1 MRKRKQ
7 QSAEVDQKTQTQ
19 NVRVYELA
27 KHHELSSKEL
37 IKVLEG
43 LGVSIKNHMS
53 TLDPDTIMLV
63 ESELNPQ
70 QKISLDEEKDADIT
84 PNQEK
89 EVNVIVEAKK
99 ETPKVAPK
107 KTPKVAPKKT
117 PKVAPK
123 ETPKVAPKETPKVAP
138 KKTPKVAPKETPKVA
153 PKETPKVAPKKTP
166 KVAPMQVQEGVTVG
180 TLAAMLNLQSTQLI
194 MQLMKLKVMATIN
207 QSLDYQTLLVL
218 ADKFGFEAVRK
229 KTLEEKLLSDEEDLP
244 ESLVARAPVIT
255 IMGHVDHGKT
265 SLLDSIRQSNVSE
278 SEAGN
283 ITQHIGAYHVKL
295 ENGTI
300 VFLDTPGHAAFTAMR
315 ARGAQA
321 TDIVVLIVAADDG
334 VMPQTIEAINHAKAA
349 KVPIVVAINKIDV
362 PGARQDYVKQQLVDN
377 DLVPEDWGGQTICVE
392 ISAIEGTGIELLLE
406 MLLLEAALLELK
418 ANPNK
423 SARGIVIEA
432 QVDKGRGA
440 IATVLVQSGT
450 LKVGDTFVSG
460 RYSGRVRAM
469 MSDDG
474 RRIKEAAPSTPVEV
488 LGFTGVPEAG
498 DLFFVI
504 DSEKDARTI
513 SRERQDKYRISKL
526 GTHSHVNLDALFE
539 QIQEGE
545 IKELNVI
552 IKGDVQG
559 SVQAITESLLK
570 LSTLEVKINI
580 IHEATGGITETDI
593 LLASASDAIVVGFN
607 VHPTTE
613 AVKATEIEGID
624 VRTYKVI
631 YDIISDI
638 RSAMEGLLDPEI
650 REVIIGRA
658 EVREIF
664 NAPRI
669 GVVAGSYVNW
679 GKITTNQPLRVLRDN
694 RMIYE
699 GKVNSLRRFKD
710 NVNEV
715 QANYECGIG
724 IDEFNDIKIGDVLE
738 CYVHEQVART
748 L

>member
-27 KHHELSSKEL
+27 KHHGLSSKEL

-63 ESELNPQ
+63 ESELDPQ

-99 ETPKVAPK
+99 ETPKD
-107 KTPKVAPKKT
+107 
-117 PKVAPK
+117 APK
-123 ETPKVAPKETPKVAP
+123 ETPKD
-138 KKTPKVAPKETPKVA
+138 
-153 PKETPKVAPKKTP
+153 
-166 KVAPMQVQEGVTVG
+166 APMQVQEGVTVG
-180 TLAAMLNLQSTQLI
+180 TLAAMLNLQPTQLI
-194 MQLMKLKVMATIN
+194 MQLMKLRVMATIN

-218 ADKFGFEAVRK
+218 ADPFGFEAVRK
-229 KTLEEKLLSDEEDLP
+229 KTLEEKLLSDEEDPP

-283 ITQHIGAYHVKL
+283 ITQHIGAYHVEL

-423 SARGIVIEA
+423 SARGVVIEA

-488 LGFTGVPEAG
+488 LGFTGG
-498 DLFFVI
+498 
-504 DSEKDARTI
+504 TG
-513 SRERQDKYRISKL
+513 SRRPIFCYRLRK
-526 GTHSHVNLDALFE
+526 GCSH
-539 QIQEGE
+539 
-545 IKELNVI
+545 
-552 IKGDVQG
+552 
-559 SVQAITESLLK
+559 
-570 LSTLEVKINI
+570 
-580 IHEATGGITETDI
+580 
-593 LLASASDAIVVGFN
+593 
-607 VHPTTE
+607 
-613 AVKATEIEGID
+613 
-624 VRTYKVI
+624 YK
-631 YDIISDI
+631 
-638 RSAMEGLLDPEI
+638 R
-650 REVIIGRA
+650 
-658 EVREIF
+658 
-664 NAPRI
+664 
-669 GVVAGSYVNW
+669 
-679 GKITTNQPLRVLRDN
+679 
-694 RMIYE
+694 
-699 GKVNSLRRFKD
+699 
-710 NVNEV
+710 
-715 QANYECGIG
+715 
-724 IDEFNDIKIGDVLE
+724 
-738 CYVHEQVART
+738 
-748 L
+748 

>member
-1 MRKRKQ
+1 MRA
-7 QSAEVDQKTQTQ
+7 SSEVDQKTQTQ

-27 KHHELSSKEL
+27 KHHGLSSKEL

-70 QKISLDEEKDADIT
+70 QKISLDEEKDADIK

-99 ETPKVAPK
+99 ETPE
-107 KTPKVAPKKT
+107 
-117 PKVAPK
+117 VAPK
-123 ETPKVAPKETPKVAP
+123 ETPEDAPKETP
-138 KKTPKVAPKETPKVA
+138 ED
-153 PKETPKVAPKKTP
+153 
-166 KVAPMQVQEGVTVG
+166 APMQVQEGVTVG

-194 MQLMKLKVMATIN
+194 MQLMKLRVMATIN

-218 ADKFGFEAVRK
+218 ADQFGFEAVRK
-229 KTLEEKLLSDEEDLP
+229 KTLEEKLLSDEEDPP

-283 ITQHIGAYHVKL
+283 ITQHIGAYHVEL

-423 SARGIVIEA
+423 SARGVVIEA

-450 LKVGDTFVSG
+450 LKVSDTFVSG

-513 SRERQDKYRISKL
+513 SSERQDKYRISKL
-526 GTHSHVNLDALFE
+526 GAHSHVSLDDLFQ

-570 LSTLEVKINI
+570 LSTLEVKINV

-624 VRTYKVI
+624 VRTYTVI

-638 RSAMEGLLDPEI
+638 RSAMEGLLDPEV

-669 GVVAGSYVNW
+669 GIVAGSYVNW

>member
-1 MRKRKQ
+1 MKKTRQ
-7 QSAEVDQKTQTQ
+7 QAAEPNQKTTPSQ

-27 KHHELSSKEL
+27 KRHGLSSKEL
-37 IKVLEG
+37 IKTLQD
-43 LGVSIKNHMS
+43 LGVPVKNHMS
-53 TLDPDTIMLV
+53 TLDPETIMLV
-63 ESELNPQ
+63 ESELDPQ
-70 QKISLDEEKDADIT
+70 QEISADED
-84 PNQEK
+84 K
-89 EVNVIVEAKK
+89 EVDIKPEIEVDTTPEE
-99 ETPKVAPK
+99 ETDIKSEIEKIEEEPTDAPL
-107 KTPKVAPKKT
+107 
-117 PKVAPK
+117 
-123 ETPKVAPKETPKVAP
+123 
-138 KKTPKVAPKETPKVA
+138 
-153 PKETPKVAPKKTP
+153 
-166 KVAPMQVQEGVTVG
+166 QVQEGVTVG
-180 TLAAMLNLQSTQLI
+180 TLASMLNLQSTQLI
-194 MQLMKLKVMATIN
+194 MQLMKLKVMASIN
-207 QSLDYQTLLVL
+207 QSLDYQTLLIL
-218 ADKFGFEAVRK
+218 GEHFGFEVVQE
-229 KTLEEKLLSDEEDLP
+229 KTLEEQLLLDEDDP
-244 ESLVARAPVIT
+244 PDSLVARAPVIT

-265 SLLDSIRQSNVSE
+265 SLLDSIRESNVSE

-283 ITQHIGAYHVKL
+283 ITQHIGAYHVEL
-295 ENGTI
+295 ENGNI

-349 KVPIVVAINKIDV
+349 QVPIVVAINKIDV
-362 PGARQDYVKQQLVDN
+362 TGARPDYVKQQLVEN
-377 DLVPEDWGGQTICVE
+377 DLVPEEWGGQTICVE
-392 ISAIEGTGIELLLE
+392 VSAVEGTGIELLLE

-418 ANPNK
+418 ANPDK
-423 SARGIVIEA
+423 SARGVVIEA

-440 IATVLVQSGT
+440 VATVLVQSGT
-450 LKVGDTFVSG
+450 LRVGDAFVSG

-474 RRIKEAAPSTPVEV
+474 KRLKVAGPSTPVEV

-498 DLFFVI
+498 DIFYAVE
-504 DSEKDARTI
+504 SERDARAI
-513 SRERQDKYRISKL
+513 GEERQDKHRISKL
-526 GTHSHVNLDALFE
+526 GTHSHVSLDDLFQ
-539 QIQEGE
+539 QIQEGD

-552 IKGDVQG
+552 VKGDVQG
-559 SVQAITESLLK
+559 SVQAISESLLK
-570 LSTLEVKINI
+570 LSTGEVKINI

-613 AVKATEIEGID
+613 AVKATEAEGID
-624 VRTYKVI
+624 VRTYTVI

-638 RSAMEGLLDPEI
+638 RAAMEGLLDPEV

-664 NAPRI
+664 KVPRL
-669 GVVAGSYVNW
+669 GSVAGSYVNW
-679 GKITTNQPLRVLRDN
+679 GRITFNQPLRVLREN
-694 RMIYE
+694 RLVYE
-699 GKVNSLRRFKD
+699 GKVDSLRRFKD

-724 IDEFNDIKIGDVLE
+724 IDEFDDIKVGDVLE

>member
-27 KHHELSSKEL
+27 KHHGLSSKEL

-70 QKISLDEEKDADIT
+70 QKISLDEEKDADIK

-99 ETPKVAPK
+99 ETPE
-107 KTPKVAPKKT
+107 
-117 PKVAPK
+117 VAPK
-123 ETPKVAPKETPKVAP
+123 ETPKDAPKETPKD
-138 KKTPKVAPKETPKVA
+138 
-153 PKETPKVAPKKTP
+153 
-166 KVAPMQVQEGVTVG
+166 APMQVQEGVTVG
-180 TLAAMLNLQSTQLI
+180 TLAAMLNLQPTQLI
-194 MQLMKLKVMATIN
+194 MQLMKLRVMATIN
-207 QSLDYQTLLVL
+207 QSLDYQTLLIL
-218 ADKFGFEAVRK
+218 ADQFGFEAVRK
-229 KTLEEKLLSDEEDLP
+229 KTLEEKLLSDEEDPP

-283 ITQHIGAYHVKL
+283 ITQHIGAYHVEL

-423 SARGIVIEA
+423 SARGVVIEA

-513 SRERQDKYRISKL
+513 SGERQDKYRISKL
-526 GTHSHVNLDALFE
+526 GAHSHVSLDDLFQ

-570 LSTLEVKINI
+570 LSTLEVKINV

-624 VRTYKVI
+624 VRTYTVI

-638 RSAMEGLLDPEI
+638 RSAMEGLLDPEV

-669 GVVAGSYVNW
+669 GIVAGSYVNW